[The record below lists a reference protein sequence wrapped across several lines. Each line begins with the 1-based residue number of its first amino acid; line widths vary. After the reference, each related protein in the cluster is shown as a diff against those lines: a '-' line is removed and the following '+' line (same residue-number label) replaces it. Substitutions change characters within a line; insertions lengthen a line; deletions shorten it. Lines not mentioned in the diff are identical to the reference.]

1 MMPLTP
7 KIQPEHLQR
16 LAYIYVRQSS
26 LAQLQDHQE
35 STRRQYD
42 LQQRAWQLG
51 WPRERIVVVDADLGH
66 SASDPQAPRDG
77 FAQLLAEVALGRVGA
92 IFSVEVSRLARID
105 SEWHRLVEL
114 AALTGALLIDEQ
126 QEYNPRCGDDRLV
139 LGFKGLLSSLEVRQ
153 MGQRLW
159 ENKLRKAQR
168 GELRIHLPVG
178 LVFVRQQGVVLDANE
193 QVRAAVALLFERFRL
208 SGSII
213 QVVRYFAENGL
224 LFPRRQGWEG
234 QLEWTQLSSQR
245 VWAVL
250 TNPAYAGAYAY
261 GRVTRRA
268 TAKSLEQ
275 MHQRKVRLPAADWL
289 AALWQAF
296 PGYLSQAEFEANQ
309 AQLASHHK
317 HLRQQGR
324 RQDGMA
330 LLSGILMCGRCG
342 RRMQVI
348 YSGKDHQH
356 VSYVCNHQQRRYG
369 EPICQSIPGREVDQ
383 AVTSAVLAA
392 LTPAQI
398 ELSLAVLEEL
408 ERQQALLNQQWTLR
422 LEAARYAVRLAQ
434 RRYEQVDPENRL
446 VARTLEQ
453 EWDARLQEQHHL
465 EADYEHFHKQ
475 APLHLDDAQR
485 QQLRSLVDDLPK
497 VWQAETTSW
506 AERKELLRLLV
517 ADVTLTRQES
527 LIQVQ
532 IRWHTNQLDTFP
544 VALPIRGA
552 APDPTPV
559 IERIRALS
567 PTHTDRNVAD
577 ILNQEGMTTAQG
589 KPFTIARVLGVRRR
603 SAIHRPSSHD
613 KNDMCL

>member
-1 MMPLTP
+1 MSAATT

-35 STRRQYD
+35 STRRQYE

-77 FAQLLAEVALGRVGA
+77 FTQLLAEVALGRVGA
-92 IFSVEVSRLARID
+92 LFSVEVSRLARID

-126 QEYNPRCGDDRLV
+126 QEYNPRCADDRLV

-168 GELRIHLPVG
+168 GELHIHLPVG
-178 LVFVRQQGVVLDANE
+178 LVFVRQQGVMLDADE

-213 QVVRYFAENGL
+213 QVVRYFHDNGL
-224 LFPRRQGWEG
+224 LFPKRRGWEG
-234 QLEWTQLSSQR
+234 TLEWNRLSSQR

-250 TNPAYAGAYAY
+250 TNPAYAGGYAY
-261 GRVTRRA
+261 GRVTHRA
-268 TAKSLEQ
+268 AAKPLEQ
-275 MHQRKVRLPAADWL
+275 MHRQKVRLPQKDWL
-289 AALWQAF
+289 AAIWQAF
-296 PGYLSQAEFEANQ
+296 PGYISQAEFEANQ
-309 AQLASHHK
+309 AQLASHRK
-317 HLRQQGR
+317 HLQQTGR

-330 LLSGILMCGRCG
+330 LLSGILVCGRCG
-342 RRMQVI
+342 RRMTVI

-356 VSYVCNHQQRRYG
+356 ISYVCNQQQRRYG
-369 EPICQSIPGREVDQ
+369 EPTCQSVPGREVDQ
-383 AVTSAVLAA
+383 AMAAAVLAA
-392 LTPAQI
+392 LTPAQV

-408 ERQQALLNQQWTLR
+408 ERQQALLHQQWTLR
-422 LEAARYAVRLAQ
+422 LEAAGYAVRLAQ

-453 EWDARLQEQHHL
+453 EWEARLQEHQQL
-465 EADYEHFHKQ
+465 AGDYERFQKQ
-475 APLHLDDAQR
+475 APLRLDETQR
-485 QQLRSLVDDLPK
+485 QQLRSLAEDVPK

-517 ADVTLTRQES
+517 ADVTLTRQDS
-527 LIQVQ
+527 SVQVQ

-544 VALPIRGA
+544 VALPLRGA
-552 APDPTPV
+552 APIPEPV
-559 IERIRALS
+559 IERVRALS
-567 PTHTDRNVAD
+567 PTHSDREVAE
-577 ILNQEGMTTAQG
+577 ILNQESLTTAQG
-589 KPFTIARVLGVRRR
+589 KPFTAARVLGVRRR
-603 SAIHRPSSHD
+603 AAIHRPASHD